1 MEIREKLEKDKE
13 TLAKLKEKRSVL
25 DEKIKKVEASIEHN
39 TMLLDQKK
47 FSEVNNVLNSKDLS
61 IDEILKAIQSGDL
74 LSLQEKMETSTSNAS
89 ANDSTG
95 ANKTD
100 DDIEA

>member
-13 TLAKLKEKRSVL
+13 ALAKLKEKRSVL